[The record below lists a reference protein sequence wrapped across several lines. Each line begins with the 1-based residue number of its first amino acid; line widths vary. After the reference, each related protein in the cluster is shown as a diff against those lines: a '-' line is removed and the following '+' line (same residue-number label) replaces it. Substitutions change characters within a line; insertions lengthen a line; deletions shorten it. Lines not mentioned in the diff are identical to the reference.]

1 MAFITRRELIKE
13 FTSNAYTPGPNP
25 IRMPVKTPEEIE
37 EICSY
42 YGINSRNFTQFE
54 CVTNTPVKEFIKN
67 GEFSRLLAK
76 QKLRNFCIG
85 GEGQYFAKQFRNNLN
100 NLMAIASRIRPQA
113 INMKHLKYT
122 YDKLEIMVISENE
135 FTLTYKPKNDNVARV
150 FHQALE
156 VLGDN
161 IHQIKAIYSRELN
174 IIDPIKNK
182 GHIAIQA
189 RVSIGKKVPA
199 PWWHKDS
206 EYYQNLKKENA
217 TFEASITATPI
228 GNAEVL
234 GAYSPA
240 QSGMFKGLPNM
251 CKLSAVKLNVSN
263 DLLPA
268 EDYHYNQIKAT
279 VDQLSVELDKAQ
291 AKLRDAQQVVT
302 NLQLQYSKLFNA
314 MNALKS

>member
-1 MAFITRRELIKE
+1 MASITRRELIKE

-42 YGINSRNFTQFE
+42 YGITSRKFTQFE

-122 YDKLEIMVISENE
+122 YDKLEIMVISENVI
-135 FTLTYKPKNDNVARV
+135 TLTYKPKNDNVARV

-174 IIDPIKNK
+174 IIDVIKNK

-189 RVSIGKKVPA
+189 RVSIGKKFPA

-217 TFEASITATPI
+217 TFEASIIVAPTIGKINAASAQPVMFNGTPTT
-228 GNAEVL
+228 
-234 GAYSPA
+234 
-240 QSGMFKGLPNM
+240 
-251 CKLSAVKLNVSN
+251 KLEISN
-263 DLLPA
+263 GLLPA
-268 EDYHYNQIKAT
+268 EDYYYNQIKGT

-302 NLQLQYSKLFNA
+302 KLQLQYSKLFNA

>member
-1 MAFITRRELIKE
+1 MASITRRELIKE

-42 YGINSRNFTQFE
+42 YGINSRKFTQFE

-85 GEGQYFAKQFRNNLN
+85 GYGQYFAKQFRNNLN

-174 IIDPIKNK
+174 IIDIIKNK

-217 TFEASITATPI
+217 TFEASIIVAPTI
-228 GNAEVL
+228 GKINSA
-234 GAYSPA
+234 SA
-240 QSGMFKGLPNM
+240 QPVMFNGRPST
-251 CKLSAVKLNVSN
+251 KLEISN
-263 DLLPA
+263 GLLPA

-279 VDQLSVELDKAQ
+279 MDQLSVELDKAQ
-291 AKLRDAQQVVT
+291 AKLRDAQSVVT

>member
-1 MAFITRRELIKE
+1 MASITRRELIKE

-42 YGINSRNFTQFE
+42 YGITSRKFTQFE

-174 IIDPIKNK
+174 IIDVIKNK

-217 TFEASITATPI
+217 TFEASIIVAPTIGKINAASAQPVMFNGTP
-228 GNAEVL
+228 
-234 GAYSPA
+234 ST
-240 QSGMFKGLPNM
+240 
-251 CKLSAVKLNVSN
+251 KLEISN
-263 DLLPA
+263 GLLPA
-268 EDYHYNQIKAT
+268 EDYYYNQIKGTA
-279 VDQLSVELDKAQ
+279 DQLSVELDKAQ

-302 NLQLQYSKLFNA
+302 KLQLQYSKLFNA

>member
-1 MAFITRRELIKE
+1 MAFITRKELIKE
-13 FTSNAYTPGPNP
+13 FTSYNDKTTYPKRKARTPAQ
-25 IRMPVKTPEEIE
+25 IE
-37 EICSY
+37 QICAY
-42 YGINSRNFTQFE
+42 YGINSRKFSDFE
-54 CVTNTPVKEFIKN
+54 CATNVPVKELTKN
-67 GEFSRLLAK
+67 GEFARVLAK

-100 NLMAIASRIRPQA
+100 NLMAIASRIRSQSV
-113 INMKHLKYT
+113 NMKHLKYT

-135 FTLTYKPKNDNVARV
+135 FTLTYKPENDNVARV
-150 FHQALE
+150 FNQALE

-174 IIDPIKNK
+174 IIDPVKNK

-189 RVSIGKKVPA
+189 RVSVGKKVPA

-217 TFEASITATPI
+217 MFEGNITATPV

-234 GAYSPA
+234 SAYSTAPSIYTSA
-240 QSGMFKGLPNM
+240 TT
-251 CKLSAVKLNVSN
+251 KLEISN
-263 DLLPA
+263 NLLPA
-268 EDYHYNQIKAT
+268 EDYHYNQIKVT

-291 AKLRDAQQVVT
+291 AKLRDAQSVVT

>member
-1 MAFITRRELIKE
+1 MASITRRELIKE

-42 YGINSRNFTQFE
+42 YGITSRKFTQFE

-174 IIDPIKNK
+174 IIDVIKNK

-217 TFEASITATPI
+217 TLEASIIVAPTIGKINAASAQPVMFNGTP
-228 GNAEVL
+228 
-234 GAYSPA
+234 ST
-240 QSGMFKGLPNM
+240 
-251 CKLSAVKLNVSN
+251 KLEISN
-263 DLLPA
+263 GLLPA
-268 EDYHYNQIKAT
+268 EDYYYNQIKGT

-302 NLQLQYSKLFNA
+302 KLQLQYSKLFNA

>member
-37 EICSY
+37 EVCSY
-42 YGINSRNFTQFE
+42 YGITSRKFTQFE

-122 YDKLEIMVISENE
+122 YDKLEITVISENE

-174 IIDPIKNK
+174 IINPIKNK

-217 TFEASITATPI
+217 NFEASITATPI

-234 GAYSPA
+234 GAYFTAPSIYTSP
-240 QSGMFKGLPNM
+240 ST
-251 CKLSAVKLNVSN
+251 KLEISN
-263 DLLPA
+263 GLLPA
-268 EDYHYNQIKAT
+268 EDYYYNQIKAT
-279 VDQLSVELDKAQ
+279 MDQLSVELDKAQ

-302 NLQLQYSKLFNA
+302 KLQLQYSKLFNA

>member
-1 MAFITRRELIKE
+1 MAITRRELIKE

-42 YGINSRNFTQFE
+42 YGINSRKFTQFE

-76 QKLRNFCIG
+76 QKLRKFCIG
-85 GEGQYFAKQFRNNLN
+85 GYGQYFAKQFRNNLN

-161 IHQIKAIYSRELN
+161 IYEIKAIYSRELN
-174 IIDPIKNK
+174 IIDPNKNK

-206 EYYQNLKKENA
+206 EYYKNLKKENA
-217 TFEASITATPI
+217 TFEASIIVAPTIGTINAASTQPVMFNGTPSI
-228 GNAEVL
+228 HT
-234 GAYSPA
+234 
-240 QSGMFKGLPNM
+240 LPEA
-251 CKLSAVKLNVSN
+251 KLELSN
-263 DLLPA
+263 GLLPA

-302 NLQLQYSKLFNA
+302 KLQLQYSKLFNA

>member
-1 MAFITRRELIKE
+1 MAITRRELIKE

-42 YGINSRNFTQFE
+42 YGITSRKFTQFE

-85 GEGQYFAKQFRNNLN
+85 GYGQYFAKQFRNNLN

-174 IIDPIKNK
+174 IIDIIKNK
-182 GHIAIQA
+182 GYIAIQA

-217 TFEASITATPI
+217 TFEASIIVAPTIGTINAASTQPVMFNGTPSI
-228 GNAEVL
+228 HT
-234 GAYSPA
+234 
-240 QSGMFKGLPNM
+240 LPEA
-251 CKLSAVKLNVSN
+251 KLELSN
-263 DLLPA
+263 GLLPA

-302 NLQLQYSKLFNA
+302 KLQLQYSKLFNA

>member
-1 MAFITRRELIKE
+1 MASITRRELIKE

-42 YGINSRNFTQFE
+42 YGINSRKFTQFE

-174 IIDPIKNK
+174 IIDIIKNK
-182 GHIAIQA
+182 GYIAIQA

-206 EYYQNLKKENA
+206 EYYKNLKKENA
-217 TFEASITATPI
+217 TFEASIIVAPTIGKINSASAQPVMFNGTP
-228 GNAEVL
+228 
-234 GAYSPA
+234 S
-240 QSGMFKGLPNM
+240 S
-251 CKLSAVKLNVSN
+251 KLEISN
-263 DLLPA
+263 GLLPA
-268 EDYHYNQIKAT
+268 EDYYYNQIKAT

-302 NLQLQYSKLFNA
+302 KLQLQYSKLFNA

>member
-1 MAFITRRELIKE
+1 MASITRRELIKE

-42 YGINSRNFTQFE
+42 YGITSRKFTQFE

-174 IIDPIKNK
+174 IINPIKNK

-217 TFEASITATPI
+217 TFEASITTTPI
-228 GNAEVL
+228 GNAEVQ
-234 GAYSPA
+234 GAYFTAPSIYTSP
-240 QSGMFKGLPNM
+240 ST
-251 CKLSAVKLNVSN
+251 KLEISN
-263 DLLPA
+263 GLLPA
-268 EDYHYNQIKAT
+268 EDYYYNQIKAT

-302 NLQLQYSKLFNA
+302 KLQLQYSKLFNA

>member
-1 MAFITRRELIKE
+1 MASITRRELIKE

-42 YGINSRNFTQFE
+42 YGITSRKFTQFE

-174 IIDPIKNK
+174 IIDVIKNK

-217 TFEASITATPI
+217 TFEASIIVAPTIGKINAASAQPVMFNGTP
-228 GNAEVL
+228 
-234 GAYSPA
+234 ST
-240 QSGMFKGLPNM
+240 
-251 CKLSAVKLNVSN
+251 KLEISN
-263 DLLPA
+263 GLLPA

-279 VDQLSVELDKAQ
+279 MDQLSVELDKAQ
-291 AKLRDAQQVVT
+291 AKLRDAQSVVT

>member
-1 MAFITRRELIKE
+1 MASITRRELIKE

-42 YGINSRNFTQFE
+42 YGITSRKFTQFE
-54 CVTNTPVKEFIKN
+54 CITNTPVKEFIKN

-85 GEGQYFAKQFRNNLN
+85 GYGQYFAKQFRNNLN

-174 IIDPIKNK
+174 IIDVIKNK

-189 RVSIGKKVPA
+189 RVSVGKKVPA

-217 TFEASITATPI
+217 TFEASIIVAPTI
-228 GNAEVL
+228 GKINA
-234 GAYSPA
+234 ASA
-240 QSGMFKGLPNM
+240 QPVMFKGTPST
-251 CKLSAVKLNVSN
+251 KLEISN
-263 DLLPA
+263 GLLPA
-268 EDYHYNQIKAT
+268 EDYYYNQIKGT

-291 AKLRDAQQVVT
+291 AKLRDAQSVVT

>member
-1 MAFITRRELIKE
+1 MASITRRELIKE

-42 YGINSRNFTQFE
+42 YGITSRKFTQFE

-174 IIDPIKNK
+174 IINPIKNK

-217 TFEASITATPI
+217 TFEASIIVAPTIGKTNAASAQPVMFNGTP
-228 GNAEVL
+228 
-234 GAYSPA
+234 ST
-240 QSGMFKGLPNM
+240 
-251 CKLSAVKLNVSN
+251 KLEISN
-263 DLLPA
+263 GLLPA
-268 EDYHYNQIKAT
+268 EDYYYNQIKAT

-302 NLQLQYSKLFNA
+302 KLQLQYSKLFNA

>member
-1 MAFITRRELIKE
+1 
-13 FTSNAYTPGPNP
+13 
-25 IRMPVKTPEEIE
+25 
-37 EICSY
+37 
-42 YGINSRNFTQFE
+42 
-54 CVTNTPVKEFIKN
+54 
-67 GEFSRLLAK
+67 
-76 QKLRNFCIG
+76 
-85 GEGQYFAKQFRNNLN
+85 
-100 NLMAIASRIRPQA
+100 MAIASRIRPQA

-174 IIDPIKNK
+174 IIDVIKNK

-206 EYYQNLKKENA
+206 EYYKNLKKENA
-217 TFEASITATPI
+217 TFEASIIVVPTIGKINSASAQPVMFNGTP
-228 GNAEVL
+228 
-234 GAYSPA
+234 ST
-240 QSGMFKGLPNM
+240 
-251 CKLSAVKLNVSN
+251 KLEISN
-263 DLLPA
+263 GLLPA
-268 EDYHYNQIKAT
+268 EDYYYNQIKAA

-302 NLQLQYSKLFNA
+302 KLQLQYSKLFNA

>member
-1 MAFITRRELIKE
+1 MASITRRELIKE

-42 YGINSRNFTQFE
+42 YGITSRKFTQFE

-85 GEGQYFAKQFRNNLN
+85 GTGQYFAKQFRNNLN

-174 IIDPIKNK
+174 IIDLIKNK

-206 EYYQNLKKENA
+206 EYYKNLKKENA
-217 TFEASITATPI
+217 MFEASIIVDPTIGKINAASAQPVMFNGTP
-228 GNAEVL
+228 
-234 GAYSPA
+234 ST
-240 QSGMFKGLPNM
+240 
-251 CKLSAVKLNVSN
+251 KLEISN
-263 DLLPA
+263 GLLPA
-268 EDYHYNQIKAT
+268 EDYYYNQIKAT

-302 NLQLQYSKLFNA
+302 KLQLQYSKLFNA

>member
-1 MAFITRRELIKE
+1 MASITRRELIKE

-42 YGINSRNFTQFE
+42 YGITSRKFTQFE

-85 GEGQYFAKQFRNNLN
+85 GYGQYFAKQFRNNLN

-174 IIDPIKNK
+174 IIDVIKNK

-217 TFEASITATPI
+217 TSEASIIVAPTIGKINAASAQPVMFNGTP
-228 GNAEVL
+228 
-234 GAYSPA
+234 ST
-240 QSGMFKGLPNM
+240 
-251 CKLSAVKLNVSN
+251 KLEISN
-263 DLLPA
+263 GLLPA
-268 EDYHYNQIKAT
+268 EDYYYNQIKGT

-302 NLQLQYSKLFNA
+302 KLQLQYSKLFNA

>member
-1 MAFITRRELIKE
+1 MASITRRELIKE

-42 YGINSRNFTQFE
+42 YGINSRKFTQFE

-85 GEGQYFAKQFRNNLN
+85 GYGQYFAKQFRNNLN
-100 NLMAIASRIRPQA
+100 NLLAIASRIRPQA

-217 TFEASITATPI
+217 TFEASITATPV

-240 QSGMFKGLPNM
+240 PAQPGMLKVAKCVQTVGSKTKCSNAFFRPKITITTKSKPPWTNCLLNWTRH
-251 CKLSAVKLNVSN
+251 KLS
-263 DLLPA
+263 
-268 EDYHYNQIKAT
+268 
-279 VDQLSVELDKAQ
+279 SV
-291 AKLRDAQQVVT
+291 
-302 NLQLQYSKLFNA
+302 
-314 MNALKS
+314 MLKVL

>member
-42 YGINSRNFTQFE
+42 YGITSRKFTQFE

-161 IHQIKAIYSRELN
+161 IYQIKAIYSRELN
-174 IIDPIKNK
+174 IIDVIKNK

-206 EYYQNLKKENA
+206 EYYKNLKKENA
-217 TFEASITATPI
+217 TFEASIIVAPTIGKINAASAQPVMFNGTP
-228 GNAEVL
+228 
-234 GAYSPA
+234 ST
-240 QSGMFKGLPNM
+240 
-251 CKLSAVKLNVSN
+251 KLEISN
-263 DLLPA
+263 GLLPA
-268 EDYHYNQIKAT
+268 EDYYYNQIKAT
-279 VDQLSVELDKAQ
+279 ADQLSVELDKAQ

-302 NLQLQYSKLFNA
+302 KLQLQYSKLFNA